1 MQTILYSYD
10 PISWAGKYLNASK
23 QTNYG
28 VEIEA
33 TWRIRCISVRANY
46 AFTDGRTTSAFN
58 GTGAPLGKDSSY
70 FNLYRI
76 PKHAVNWQAT
86 FQKNNWTLQLG
97 GRLAT
102 EREEFIFGAPPISLH
117 GYATIDLYTE
127 YRTKTKGLRFF
138 ADLRN
143 LTNTRYEEIRG
154 YNARGFTA
162 MVGLL
167 YGR

>member
-1 MQTILYSYD
+1 
-10 PISWAGKYLNASK
+10 
-23 QTNYG
+23 
-28 VEIEA
+28 
-33 TWRIRCISVRANY
+33 
-46 AFTDGRTTSAFN
+46 
-58 GTGAPLGKDSSY
+58 
-70 FNLYRI
+70 
-76 PKHAVNWQAT
+76 
-86 FQKNNWTLQLG
+86 LG

-127 YRTKTKGLRFF
+127 YRTKKKDLRFF

-154 YNARGFTA
+154 YNARGLTA